1 MTIVARGPRN
11 LLTLESSGILVKEIW
26 DAVAEHKDV
35 HWLMNRYPITEHEIF
50 ECIDAL
56 IDLTEPHEHDF
67 IELKCTNNGSSLN
80 DIEIETVGI
89 TDRIFFSLVS
99 YGKSFNNDILDIQ
112 TLFVEGLM
120 MVISECLADIKLGE
134 NDYLNSDLH
143 VKVYNAFIDAY
154 SKVGSVDE
162 IIKVL
167 DTNTL
172 FKRTLND

>member
-35 HWLMNRYPITEHEIF
+35 EWLMNRYPITEHEIF

-56 IDLTEPHEHDF
+56 IDLTEPHDHDF
-67 IELKCTNNGSSLN
+67 IQLRCTRGGTAIA
-80 DIEIETVGI
+80 DIDIETVGI

-99 YGKSFNNDILDIQ
+99 YGKTFNYDVIDIQ
-112 TLFVEGLM
+112 HLFVEGLI
-120 MVISECLADIKLGE
+120 MVISECLADIKQGA

-143 VKVYNAFIDAY
+143 TKVYNAFIEAY

-162 IIKVL
+162 ILEVL

-172 FKRTLND
+172 FKRTSND